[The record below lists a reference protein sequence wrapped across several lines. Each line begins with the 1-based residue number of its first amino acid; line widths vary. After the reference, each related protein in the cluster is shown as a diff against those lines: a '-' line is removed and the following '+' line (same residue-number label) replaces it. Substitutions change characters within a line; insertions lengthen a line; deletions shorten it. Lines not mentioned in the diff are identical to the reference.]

1 MQLTAKGK
9 RVAERNNIL
18 DKLYAQKVNRLI
30 RERYSDADEFAILR
44 QANEKP
50 EEWAE
55 YNAFCEECKKKAKE
69 EMEAV

>member
-1 MQLTAKGK
+1 MQLSARKK
-9 RVAERNNIL
+9 RIAERNKIH

-30 RERYSDADEFAILR
+30 RKRYSPADEFAILR